1 MTRPINFKS
10 VDNKKTCK
18 NSCSA
23 LSSVSCLAAYCEQS
37 TLQLISQSS
46 LNSQCRTC
54 SQDLN
59 EENLTEYGF
68 RTCAAAYCSE
78 EIEKENLAEDGRSVL
93 ALGFGLV
100 GALTTVV
107 LIGVKIRG
115 RVAMQ
120 EDGADYRLI

>member
-1 MTRPINFKS
+1 
-10 VDNKKTCK
+10 
-18 NSCSA
+18 
-23 LSSVSCLAAYCEQS
+23 
-37 TLQLISQSS
+37 
-46 LNSQCRTC
+46 
-54 SQDLN
+54 
-59 EENLTEYGF
+59 LTEYGF